1 MSGASPHDEG
11 CSVSSTAARTTRAR
25 RTAVVAVTM
34 MTVGAAAVIAPT
46 SALVAANA
54 AGDAPVAVSASSL
67 AGAVTAT
74 GTAAVVSAS
83 TTTPAPR
90 TTTASRST
98 TRTAI
103 APYRVGT
110 KAYSKWFA
118 RTHMAKRF
126 GWKSQRQY
134 QCLVNLW
141 SRESGW
147 RHKAHNSSSGAHG
160 IPQALPGSK
169 MASAGPNWRS
179 NPRTQIKWGLKY
191 INGRYGSPCG
201 AWSHWQSR
209 HWY

>member
-1 MSGASPHDEG
+1 
-11 CSVSSTAARTTRAR
+11 VSSTAARTTRAR
-25 RTAVVAVTM
+25 RTAVIAVTM
-34 MTVGAAAVIAPT
+34 LTVGAAAVIAPT
-46 SALVAANA
+46 SAIVAANA
-54 AGDAPVAVSASSL
+54 AGVAPAAASASSL
-67 AGAVTAT
+67 AGAVTAA
-74 GTAAVVSAS
+74 GASAVVATSG

-90 TTTASRST
+90 TTPASRSSS
-98 TRTAI
+98 RTAI

-118 RTHMAKRF
+118 RTYMAKRY

-134 QCLVNLW
+134 QCLVSLW
-141 SRESGW
+141 TRESGW
-147 RHKAHNSSSGAHG
+147 RHKAHNSGSGAHG
-160 IPQALPGSK
+160 IPQAMPGSK

>member
-1 MSGASPHDEG
+1 
-11 CSVSSTAARTTRAR
+11 VSSTAARTTRAR
-25 RTAVVAVTM
+25 RTAVIAVTM

-46 SALVAANA
+46 SAIVAANA
-54 AGDAPVAVSASSL
+54 AGVAPAAVSASSL
-67 AGAVTAT
+67 AGAVTAA
-74 GTAAVVSAS
+74 GASAVVATSA

-90 TTTASRST
+90 ATTASRST
-98 TRTAI
+98 TRTAV

-110 KAYSKWFA
+110 RAYSKWFA

-141 SRESGW
+141 KRESGW

-201 AWSHWQSR
+201 AWSHWLNR

>member
-1 MSGASPHDEG
+1 
-11 CSVSSTAARTTRAR
+11 VSSTAARTTRAR
-25 RTAVVAVTM
+25 RTAGIAVTM

-46 SALVAANA
+46 SAIVAANA
-54 AGDAPVAVSASSL
+54 AGVAPAAVSASSL
-67 AGAVTAT
+67 AGAVTAA
-74 GTAAVVSAS
+74 GASAVVATSG

-98 TRTAI
+98 SRTAI

-118 RTHMAKRF
+118 RTYMAKRF

-141 SRESGW
+141 KRESGW

-201 AWSHWQSR
+201 AWSHWLNR

>member
-1 MSGASPHDEG
+1 
-11 CSVSSTAARTTRAR
+11 VSSTAARTTRAR

-34 MTVGAAAVIAPT
+34 MTVGAAAVVAPT

-54 AGDAPVAVSASSL
+54 AGDAPAAVSASSL

-74 GTAAVVSAS
+74 GTAAVVAAS

-90 TTTASRST
+90 TTTTASRSAS
-98 TRTAI
+98 RTAI

-110 KAYSKWFA
+110 KAYSKWYA
-118 RTHMAKRF
+118 RTLMAKRY

-141 SRESGW
+141 KRESGW

-160 IPQALPGSK
+160 IPQALPGRK
-169 MASAGPNWRS
+169 MASAGPGWRT

-191 INGRYGSPCG
+191 IDGRYGSPCG

>member
-1 MSGASPHDEG
+1 M
-11 CSVSSTAARTTRAR
+11 SSTAALTTRAR

-34 MTVGAAAVIAPT
+34 LTVGAAAVVAPT
-46 SALVAANA
+46 SVIVSANA
-54 AGDAPVAVSASSL
+54 AGVAPTAVTAASL

-74 GTAAVVSAS
+74 GTSAVVAATG

-98 TRTAI
+98 ARTGL

-110 KAYSKWFA
+110 RAYSKWFA
-118 RTHMAKRF
+118 RTYMAKRF

-134 QCLVNLW
+134 QCLVQLW
-141 SRESGW
+141 RHESGW

-160 IPQALPGSK
+160 IPQALPGRK
-169 MASAGPNWRS
+169 MASAGPNWRT

-191 INGRYGSPCG
+191 IKGRYGSPCG
-201 AWSHWQSR
+201 AWSHFQR
-209 HWY
+209 RGWY

>member
-1 MSGASPHDEG
+1 M
-11 CSVSSTAARTTRAR
+11 SSTAARTTRAR
-25 RTAVVAVTM
+25 RTAVIAVTM

-46 SALVAANA
+46 SAIVAANA
-54 AGDAPVAVSASSL
+54 AGVAPAAVSASSL
-67 AGAVTAT
+67 AGAVTAA
-74 GTAAVVSAS
+74 GASAVVATSG

-118 RTHMAKRF
+118 RTYMAKRF

-141 SRESGW
+141 KRESGW

-201 AWSHWQSR
+201 AWSHWLNR

>member
-1 MSGASPHDEG
+1 
-11 CSVSSTAARTTRAR
+11 VSSTAARTTRAR

-54 AGDAPVAVSASSL
+54 AGDAPAAVSASSL

-74 GTAAVVSAS
+74 GTAAVVAAS

-90 TTTASRST
+90 TTTTASRAAS
-98 TRTAI
+98 RTALV
-103 APYRVGT
+103 PYRVGT
-110 KAYSKWFA
+110 KAYSKWYA
-118 RTHMAKRF
+118 RTFMAKRY

-141 SRESGW
+141 KRESGW

-160 IPQALPGSK
+160 IPQALPGRK
-169 MASAGPNWRS
+169 MASAGPNWRT

-191 INGRYGSPCG
+191 IDGRYGNPCG
-201 AWSHWQSR
+201 AWSHWQNR